1 MDENEKPRRHGSIT
15 GALFLIAL
23 GVLFLLANMR
33 PDFDP
38 WSVLMRYWPVILI
51 LLGLGK
57 IWDAYR
63 VRYNSGG
70 GDSGASGTVLA
81 LLIFLAILGIA
92 LWSGRGGASTTRTS
106 QSIELQGAK
115 SVDASV
121 EMPSGTLDLRGGA
134 TRLLDADFSYRE
146 SEGKPRVDYTVS
158 NGQGHLDVAQDE
170 KHLHLAGR
178 RNDWKLRFADEVPL
192 DLKVNLGAGK
202 SDLNL
207 RDVNVTNLDVHIGVG
222 QMELDLTGPRKND
235 LQVEIEGGVGQ
246 ARILLPKEV
255 GVQAQ
260 VSGGIGSVGSH
271 GLKRDGDTYVND
283 AYEKPGPKIR
293 LNVQGGVGEIDLVQ
307 ER

>member
-1 MDENEKPRRHGSIT
+1 
-15 GALFLIAL
+15 
-23 GVLFLLANMR
+23 
-33 PDFDP
+33 
-38 WSVLMRYWPVILI
+38 
-51 LLGLGK
+51 
-57 IWDAYR
+57 
-63 VRYNSGG
+63 
-70 GDSGASGTVLA
+70 
-81 LLIFLAILGIA
+81 
-92 LWSGRGGASTTRTS
+92 
-106 QSIELQGAK
+106 
-115 SVDASV
+115 
-121 EMPSGTLDLRGGA
+121 MPSGTLDLRGGA

>member
-1 MDENEKPRRHGSIT
+1 MDDSERPRRHGSIT
-15 GALFLIAL
+15 GALFLIGL

-38 WSVLMRYWPVILI
+38 WSALMRYWPVILI

-63 VRYNSGG
+63 IRYNSSGG
-70 GDSGASGTVLA
+70 ESGASGTVLA
-81 LLIFLAILGIA
+81 LLVFLVILGIA
-92 LWSGRGGASTTRTS
+92 LWAGRSGAGTS
-106 QSIELQGAK
+106 HSSEGIELQGAK
-115 SVDASV
+115 SVDANV
-121 EMPSGTLDLRGGA
+121 EMPAGTLDLRGGA

-146 SEGKPRVDYTVS
+146 SEGKPRVDYVVS

-170 KHLHLAGR
+170 RHLHLGGR
-178 RNDWKLRFADEVPL
+178 RNDWKLRFADAVPL

-202 SDLNL
+202 SDLQL
-207 RDVNVTNLDVHIGVG
+207 RDMDLTNLDIHIGVG
-222 QMELDLTGPRKND
+222 QMELDLTGQRKND

-246 ARILLPKEV
+246 ARILLPRDV
-255 GVQAQ
+255 GVQAH
-260 VSGGIGSVGSH
+260 VSGGIGSVGSD